1 MTDSTRTFEL
11 GAARVTIINIGDVTA
26 ALQDWITLPEAER
39 PPDHAEVF
47 GRPMQV
53 PHQCVH
59 IALNGRSILVDAG
72 RMVPPGPPPFDPDA
86 TRLMAGL
93 AAAGARPE
101 DITDLV
107 ITHAHWDH
115 FNASTRPGD
124 GAGFAPRF
132 PNARVFLGRPDWE
145 AACRGEAWQNPDS
158 LERTTFGV
166 LHEAGLL
173 TPVDGDL
180 DLDNGIKI
188 IAAPGES
195 PGHQM
200 LRIRT
205 GGYTLFCV
213 GDLYHHTL
221 EVERPAW
228 MVHWAEPVSN
238 QASRAAFARDA
249 LASNALLH
257 AAHIPGVGRLHEAG
271 PGVTWASLPR

>member
-1 MTDSTRTFEL
+1 MTHLNRTLEF
-11 GAARVTIINIGDVTA
+11 GAAKVTIINIGDANA
-26 ALQDWITLPEAER
+26 ALRDWISLPESER
-39 PPDHAEVF
+39 PADYAEVF
-47 GRPMQV
+47 ERQTQV

-72 RMVPPGPPPFDPDA
+72 RMVPPGPPPFDPEA
-86 TRLMAGL
+86 TWLMAGL
-93 AAAGARPE
+93 AAAGARAE

-115 FNASTRPGD
+115 YNATTVMAD
-124 GAGFAPRF
+124 GGGFAPRF

-145 AACRGEAWQNPDS
+145 AAQSSAAWQDPDS

-180 DLDNGIKI
+180 DLDHGVRVV
-188 IAAPGES
+188 AAPGES

-205 GGYTLFCV
+205 SGYTLFIV
-213 GDLYHHTL
+213 GDLYHHTI
-221 EVERPAW
+221 EVEHPEWA
-228 MVHWAEPVSN
+228 VTWAEPIAI
-238 QASRAAFARDA
+238 QASRAAFVREA
-249 LASNALLH
+249 LAANAILI
-257 AAHIPGVGRLHEAG
+257 AAHIPAPGRLHETGAG
-271 PGVTWASLPR
+271 VAWVDV

>member
-1 MTDSTRTFEL
+1 MNQSRTLEL
-11 GAARVTIINIGDVTA
+11 GAARVTIINIGDVAA
-26 ALQDWITLPEAER
+26 ALRDWITLPETER

-47 GRPMQV
+47 GRPIQV

-72 RMVPPGPPPFDPDA
+72 RMVPPGAPPFDPEA
-86 TRLMAGL
+86 TRLSSGL
-93 AAAGARPE
+93 AMAGARPE

-107 ITHAHWDH
+107 ITHTHWDH
-115 FNASTRPGD
+115 YNATTIARNG
-124 GAGFAPRF
+124 GGFEARF

-145 AACRGEAWQNPDS
+145 VALRGAAWQNPDS
-158 LERTTFGV
+158 LERTTLGV

-173 TPVDGDL
+173 TPVEGDL
-180 DLDNGIKI
+180 DLDHGIKI
-188 IAAPGES
+188 VAAPGES

-205 GGYTLFCV
+205 NGYSLFCV

-228 MVHWAEPVSN
+228 MVDWAEAVSN
-238 QASRAAFARDA
+238 QASRAAFAREA
-249 LASNALLH
+249 LAANALLI
-257 AAHIPGVGRLHEAG
+257 AAHIPGVGRLHQADA
-271 PGVTWASLPR
+271 GVTWVAV

>member
-1 MTDSTRTFEL
+1 MKRTLEL
-11 GAARVTIINIGDVTA
+11 GAAKVTIINIGDASA

-39 PPDHAEVF
+39 PPDYAEVF
-47 GRPMQV
+47 ERQAQV

-86 TRLMAGL
+86 TWLMAGL
-93 AAAGARPE
+93 TAAGARPE

-115 FNASTRPGD
+115 YNAATLPHD
-124 GAGFAPRF
+124 GGYAPRF

-145 AACRGEAWQNPDS
+145 AALRSEAWQNPAS

-166 LHEAGLL
+166 LHQAGLL

-180 DLDNGIKI
+180 DLDHGITI
-188 IAAPGES
+188 VAAPGES

-205 GGYTLFCV
+205 SGYSLFCV

-221 EVERPAW
+221 EVEHPEWA
-228 MVHWAEPVSN
+228 VTWAEPIAI
-238 QASRAAFARDA
+238 QASRAAFAREA
-249 LASNALLH
+249 LAANAILI
-257 AAHIPGVGRLHEAG
+257 AAHIPSPGRLHETG
-271 PGVTWASLPR
+271 TGVTWVSV

>member
-1 MTDSTRTFEL
+1 MTDLNRTLEL
-11 GAARVTIINIGDVTA
+11 GAARVTIINIGDANA
-26 ALQDWITLPEAER
+26 ALADWISLPEADR
-39 PPDHAEVF
+39 SADYAEVF
-47 GRPMQV
+47 TRAMLV

-72 RMVPPGPPPFDPDA
+72 RMVPPGTPPFDPEA
-86 TRLMAGL
+86 TRLSAGL

-115 FNASTRPGD
+115 YNAATIPHD
-124 GAGFAPRF
+124 GGFAPRF
-132 PNARVFLGRPDWE
+132 PNARAFLGRPDWE
-145 AACRGEAWQNPDS
+145 AALRGEAWQNPDS

-180 DLDNGIKI
+180 DLDHGVKI

-205 GGYTLFCV
+205 SGYSLFCV

-221 EVERPAW
+221 EVERPAL
-228 MVHWAEPVSN
+228 MVDWAEAASN
-238 QASRAAFARDA
+238 QVSRSAFAREA
-249 LASNALLH
+249 LAANALLI
-257 AAHIPGVGRLHEAG
+257 AAHIPSPGRLHEAG
-271 PGVTWASLPR
+271 AGVTWVDM